1 MTNFLGNNL
10 KWKSLL
16 AQWLLFLNCS
26 WLNLILKASSPF
38 LPSHC
43 PYQVTLKVGLLIAT
57 HLGNVF
63 LLWYN
68 LWAEISQKW
77 LCFLHFSFK
86 NLSLISKIFKQWNWN
101 NITTRFHR
109 HFYQLRKNHDYP
121 LKCFNTSLN
130 VNFHLHLLLNLYKM
144 ILLGLIYIRTS
155 SFSERNNEFYNRMI
169 SSSSGNSPVHFRA
182 HLALLFTNFSCSEPQ
197 GSEDTLSIV
206 SRPVIK
212 FFFQQQNSFPFLKK
226 KKLPSIYHIHWKDWC
241 WSWNSSTLATWC
253 KELTHLK
260 RPWYWER
267 LKAGEGD
274 GRGWDG
280 WTASPTQWTCVWV
293 DSGSWWWTGRPGML
307 QFMGSQ
313 RVGHVWA
320 TELNYHCELLY

>member
-197 GSEDTLSIV
+197 GWL
-206 SRPVIK
+206 
-212 FFFQQQNSFPFLKK
+212 
-226 KKLPSIYHIHWKDWC
+226 
-241 WSWNSSTLATWC
+241 
-253 KELTHLK
+253 
-260 RPWYWER
+260 
-267 LKAGEGD
+267 
-274 GRGWDG
+274 
-280 WTASPTQWTCVWV
+280 
-293 DSGSWWWTGRPGML
+293 
-307 QFMGSQ
+307 
-313 RVGHVWA
+313 
-320 TELNYHCELLY
+320 